1 MQKLRLY
8 ITLAIICIFFSSC
21 HQWVSYSA
29 KVQESYA
36 ITENDLQG
44 IQFYLSH
51 PITLYKASSD
61 GDARTEDGRL
71 KVLSDRQMERIHLKA
86 GTKGV
91 YVSGTKFQ
99 MAVSFEIGE
108 GRYLIFGS
116 NNMDGAFRLQAKE
129 WLNKQGVL
137 EYDGAEYIA
146 EEGAGKAYLLIK
158 MKKLREVQHQHRI
171 VRGRSI

>member
-1 MQKLRLY
+1 MKKLSVH
-8 ITLAIICIFFSSC
+8 IALATICIFFSSC
-21 HQWVSYSA
+21 HQWVPYSA
-29 KVQESYA
+29 KVQEKYA
-36 ITENDLQG
+36 LTENDLQG

-61 GDARTEDGRL
+61 GDASTEDGKL
-71 KVLSDRQMERIHLKA
+71 KVFSDGQMERVVLRA

-116 NNMDGAFRLQAKE
+116 NTMDDAFRLQAKE
-129 WLNKQGVL
+129 WLDKQGVL
-137 EYDGAEYIA
+137 EYAGTEYIA
-146 EEGAGKAYLLIK
+146 QEGAGKAYLLIK
-158 MKKLREVQHQHRI
+158 MKKLREVQHQHR
-171 VRGRSI
+171 VVSGRSI